1 MIIIKPLALEKLK
14 NSVFLSLDKD
24 ETPNHYLSD
33 QVWIDRF
40 FDNEVWE
47 GKVNKKKY
55 FLSDSISLKQG
66 GSETDIEN
74 IKIIHGE
81 LKHFSPRILVDER
94 IWTYLTHKRFY
105 DYMYVRWKP
114 EKPDTIRRRYFMPGT
129 STRRL
134 ARNGISRLWF
144 LGHLTY
150 DESHTNPYELTEMM
164 MQRQDV
170 MVSVI
175 ERPST
180 SMNKIFLNSIIRL
193 IFNQNLS
200 RSDYDDLMKKINRI
214 SGIKRLDSFSQQE
227 MDTYLQT
234 II

>member
-1 MIIIKPLALEKLK
+1 MIIIKQLALEKLK
-14 NSVFLSLDKD
+14 NSVFLSFDKD
-24 ETPNHYLSD
+24 ETPKHYLSD

-47 GKVNKKKY
+47 GKVNKKDY
-55 FLSDSISLKQG
+55 FLSDSISLKEG
-66 GSETDIEN
+66 SSETDIEN

-94 IWTYLTHKRFY
+94 IWTYLSHKTFY
-105 DYMYVRWKP
+105 SYMYKRWDPAKADI
-114 EKPDTIRRRYFMPGT
+114 KTRYFLQGT
-129 STRRL
+129 SSRAL
-134 ARNGISRLWF
+134 ARNGIARLWF

-150 DESHTNPYELTEMM
+150 DESHPNPYEVTEMM

-193 IFNQNLS
+193 IFNENLS

-214 SGIKRLDSFSQQE
+214 SGIKRLDSFNQKE
-227 MDTYLQT
+227 MDEYLKQ